1 MELELV
7 FHWIIKTSVMASI
20 MAVLIL
26 LVNFALRNK
35 LEAKWRYAIWMLLIF
50 RLLIPYNIQSPWSVY
65 GLMPNSIS
73 ISMAKNVNLMTNDSI
88 YQINDVSDKD
98 VLLTKGQSSIN
109 KQSNTKAEES
119 ILKDLSYGKILAIV
133 WLVGVIVLA
142 ISVVVYNLA
151 FYFQVRRELSA
162 PDVRMSELMEE
173 CTCKLGLRNN
183 LPIIITNKIEVPCL
197 YGIFGS
203 KLLLP
208 KSLVNRLTEENL
220 RHIFIHELVHYKRKD
235 ILINWL
241 SVAAQIA
248 HWFNPLI
255 WYSFAKMREDCELA
269 CDVDTLSLLKP
280 EEYQSYGF
288 SIISL
293 VTSAQSSQ
301 FPGTTG
307 FLGNK
312 NHQQIK
318 RRIKMIKSF
327 HKPTLKWKCTA
338 VVLFISLG
346 LVGCSTSLSNS
357 TPVVGANTQKQPV
370 QLNRSSPV
378 MDGSFDYNK
387 SLSFTPLLPSYTAGS
402 LFTDSSAYKEI
413 SPPSNNVSRYLARYG
428 GGEKFFMIHETTN
441 PKGMTPL
448 YFAGMDQGTK
458 TQIKIGDVPAT
469 LYESENANANAIQFI
484 KNGIEYTAG
493 TRHDGGISLDDLKK
507 ICESLA
513 VPVNSPPSNFY
524 IDKTGPTAPE
534 GLSFKTPQAG
544 DIAIPQ
550 GFKFQVESSSIKIEG
565 DVRSEVLS
573 LLYTAG
579 ASNLSVEIGKG
590 DHPFGK
596 STPLLTPGSDF
607 DTKQIGATKVLLR
620 KKNYDQNLPA
630 AKFTVPRNG
639 LECIIYMT
647 GQESEVD
654 KVVESILRAYLK
666 Q

>member
-73 ISMAKNVNLMTNDSI
+73 IPMAKDVNLKINDNV
-88 YQINDVSDKD
+88 YQISEGYDKE
-98 VLLTKGQSSIN
+98 VLLTEGQSTIN
-109 KQSNTKAEES
+109 KQRNTKAEDS
-119 ILKDLSYGKILAIV
+119 ILKDLSYGKILTIV

-142 ISVVVYNLA
+142 ISVIVYNLA
-151 FYFQVRRELSA
+151 FYFQVRREPSVA
-162 PDVRMSELMEE
+162 DVRMAELMEE
-173 CTCKLGLRNN
+173 CTRKLGLKNN
-183 LPIIITNKIEVPCL
+183 LPVIITNKIEVPCL
-197 YGIFGS
+197 YGIFSS
-203 KLLLP
+203 KLLLS

-269 CDVDTLSLLKP
+269 CDVDTLSFLKP

-293 VTSAQSSQ
+293 VTSVQSSQ

-327 HKPTLKWKCTA
+327 HKATLKWKCTA

-346 LVGCSTSLSNS
+346 LVGCTNSLSDSTS
-357 TPVVGANTQKQPV
+357 VVGGNTPKQSV

-378 MDGSFDYNK
+378 MEGNFDYNK
-387 SLSFTPLLPSYTAGS
+387 SLSFTPLLPSYTAGYQ
-402 LFTDSSAYKEI
+402 FTDSSAYKEI
-413 SPPSNNVSRYLARYG
+413 TPPSNNVSRYLARYG
-428 GGEKFFMIHETTN
+428 GSEKFFMIHETTS
-441 PKGMTPL
+441 PKGMKPI

-493 TRHDGGISLDDLKK
+493 TRHAGGISLDELKK

-513 VPVNSPPSNFY
+513 VPANSPPSNFY
-524 IDKTGPTAPE
+524 IDKSGPTASE
-534 GLSFKTPQAG
+534 GLSFETLQPG

-550 GFKFQVESSSIKIEG
+550 GFEFQAESSRIKIEG
-565 DVRSEVLS
+565 NEKSEVFS
-573 LLYTAG
+573 LLYTARD
-579 ASNLSVEIGKG
+579 SIISIEIGKG
-590 DHPFGK
+590 DQPFGK
-596 STPLLTPGSDF
+596 STPLLTPDSDF
-607 DTKQIGATKVLLR
+607 DTKQIGTTKVLLR

-630 AKFTVPRNG
+630 AKFTVPGNG